1 MTIFGPSA
9 LTICVV
15 CMVYLQAQSSKKRI
29 ERGIKF
35 CRFNAFPFLPL
46 WARAGSKIFRSN
58 VYAVVQ
64 HKDEQKNSKVSY
76 SSVLYVQH
84 GKIKHFGKV
93 FNCPNIHFSL
103 TSGPMHPA
111 FGWSH
116 HPLAIFDLTSLWSLR
131 MWSMVDSSVMPRPVT
146 SFLKGSRWY
155 GHWSPRPWFRI
166 II

>member
-1 MTIFGPSA
+1 MYSLHGLSPSA
-9 LTICVV
+9 KFQETDRKRNQILPIQRIPIFADVGESGKQDLSIQCLCSGTVQRRAEKLKSQLFSI
-15 CMVYLQAQSSKKRI
+15 LPSFTSSMKM
-29 ERGIKF
+29 
-35 CRFNAFPFLPL
+35 
-46 WARAGSKIFRSN
+46 
-58 VYAVVQ
+58 
-64 HKDEQKNSKVSY
+64 
-76 SSVLYVQH
+76 
-84 GKIKHFGKV
+84 KHFGKV
-93 FNCPNIHFSL
+93 FNCPNIIFPL
-103 TSGPMHPA
+103 TSGPMQPA